1 MLVVAVVVFPH
12 RKFLRF
18 RGTFTCHRHSTSALS
33 STLNIKVILKKAAIR
48 RAVRRHIK

>member
-12 RKFLRF
+12 WMFLRF
-18 RGTFTCHRHSTSALS
+18 RATFTCNRHSIPALS

-48 RAVRRHIK
+48 KAVRRHIK